1 MSYQEVLNDDAF
13 ARLVSEDVKNKIS
26 SSQKKILLD
35 PNNWERWKDAL
46 LMLSE
51 NLDGQLSDIEQDAL
65 ADKQRYASMGESVLE
80 QEAAIYYQNKKNKI
94 SRFKFHV
101 NRRIDEVISLIE
113 QNEKPKDYSESPNE
127 LSVGFYKKA
136 IQAHKSLI
144 YEYNLE
150 ETSIDRALWST
161 LDGKWEF
168 SKIDAEFL

>member
-1 MSYQEVLNDDAF
+1 VSYQEVLNDDAF

-51 NLDGQLSDIEQDAL
+51 NLDGQLSDIEQDAF

-113 QNEKPKDYSESPNE
+113 QNEKPKDYSASPNE